1 MANIILLIIVA
12 VFAYGFVYLIRLW
25 AYRKKMLDIPNERS
39 SHKNPTVR
47 GGGLAISA
55 LTLMA
60 ALIYVLFSQNANLQA
75 DLAYVIGGVLIAAIG
90 WLDDRYNLSSRQ
102 RFAVQSVSALIVIGG
117 IGYWQRVALPLVGQ
131 IELGILGLP
140 LTIIWIVGLVNAY
153 NFMDGIDGIAGST
166 AVIAALFWAQMS
178 GSSDNFVTLLAIMI
192 AGSSLGFL
200 GHNWSPAKI
209 FMGDVGST
217 FLGYSFAVMPLM
229 FAQREPTAIAGA
241 LIVWPFIL
249 DTSFTIIRRWR
260 QGENIFQ
267 PHRSHLYQR
276 LVIAGY
282 SHRFVTI
289 IYIFFTFIGW
299 LAAALFLN
307 NPTNYGFYACVG
319 VLLAFRLFIGFVR
332 HQENLVANRV

>member
-1 MANIILLIIVA
+1 LTNILLLISVS
-12 VFAYGFVYLIRLW
+12 VLAYGFVYLIRLW

-55 LTLMA
+55 LTLTV
-60 ALIYVLFSQNANLQA
+60 ALIYVLFNRSANPQA
-75 DLAYVIGGVLIAAIG
+75 ALAYLIGGVLIAGVG
-90 WLDDRYNLSSRQ
+90 WLDDRYDLSSRQ
-102 RFAVQSVSALIVIGG
+102 RFAVQTVSALIAIAG
-117 IGYWQRVALPLVGQ
+117 IGYWQRVTLPLIGQ

-140 LTIIWIVGLVNAY
+140 LTMIWIVGLVNAY
-153 NFMDGIDGIAGST
+153 NFMDGIDGIAGSV
-166 AVIAALFWAQMS
+166 AVIAALFWAQMN
-178 GSSDNFVTLLAIMI
+178 GFSDNFVTLLGIVI

-229 FAQREPTAIAGA
+229 FVQREPTAIAAA
-241 LIVWPFIL
+241 LILWPFIL
-249 DTSFTIIRRWR
+249 DTSFTFIRRWR
-260 QGENIFQ
+260 QGENVFQ

-282 SHRFVTI
+282 SHRFVTT
-289 IYIFFTFIGW
+289 IYIGFMMIGW
-299 LAAALFLN
+299 LAASVWSNSPDTIGL
-307 NPTNYGFYACVG
+307 YGCVV
-319 VLLAFRLFIGFVR
+319 VLLVFSLFIVFVR
-332 HQENLVANRV
+332 HQENLLANRV